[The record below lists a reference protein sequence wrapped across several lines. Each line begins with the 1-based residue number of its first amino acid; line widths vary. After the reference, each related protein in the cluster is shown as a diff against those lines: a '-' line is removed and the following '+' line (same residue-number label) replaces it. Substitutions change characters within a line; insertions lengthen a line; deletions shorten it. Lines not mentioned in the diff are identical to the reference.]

1 MQPRLI
7 RLKNWGLL
15 GMFMAWYA
23 GIMFFIAYRLKSDDL
38 EKMEAEAQQRIN
50 LKEKVKA
57 IN

>member
-15 GMFMAWYA
+15 GMFMAWNL

-38 EKMEAEAQQRIN
+38 EQMEAEAQQRIN
-50 LKEKVKA
+50 LKHRVQA
-57 IN
+57 LN